1 MIISE
6 LKMSVRGVGGVFY
19 KSKDPKKLQEWYV
32 ENLGLKPDEAGYI
45 YFMWS
50 DLEAPGYTLW
60 APFPADTKYFE
71 PSEKPSM
78 INFVVSEIED
88 FVAELK
94 KKGVDV
100 ADKIEVTEQG
110 KFMWVLEP
118 EGNRVE
124 LWEPSKK

>member
-1 MIISE
+1 MMKGE
-6 LKMSVRGVGGVFY
+6 LTMSVRGIGGVFF
-19 KSKDPKKLQEWYV
+19 KSKDPKKLQKWYV
-32 ENLGLKPDEAGYI
+32 ENLGLKPDAGGYI
-45 YFMWS
+45 YFNWS

-71 PSEKPSM
+71 PSTKHSM
-78 INFVVSEIED
+78 INFVVRETEN

-100 ADKIEVTEQG
+100 ADKIEETEQG
-110 KFMWVLEP
+110 KFTWVMDP